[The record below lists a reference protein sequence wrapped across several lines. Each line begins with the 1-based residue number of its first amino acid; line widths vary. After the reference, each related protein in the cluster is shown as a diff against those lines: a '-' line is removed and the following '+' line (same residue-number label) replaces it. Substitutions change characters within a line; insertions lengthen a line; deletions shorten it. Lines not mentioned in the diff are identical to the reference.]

1 MSAKIYFEEEYE
13 RFKESLSKDF
23 ETFVKEYQGKVGF
36 FDPYNHYSVMWSLDI
51 SWWADVS
58 PMLDS
63 NGYLPLGKC
72 KELIQLIQSREIKL
86 SKDLIEGVIDE
97 DEELSKEYFEEF
109 FLDTKEKLITFLEKS
124 IDLETPLKCDI

>member
-1 MSAKIYFEEEYE
+1 
-13 RFKESLSKDF
+13 
-23 ETFVKEYQGKVGF
+23 
-36 FDPYNHYSVMWSLDI
+36 MWSLDI
-51 SWWADVS
+51 SWWEDVN

-63 NGYLPLGKC
+63 NGYLPLEKC

-86 SKDLIEGVIDE
+86 TKGLIEEVIDE

>member
-1 MSAKIYFEEEYE
+1 MSAELYFEEEYE
-13 RFKESLSKDF
+13 SFKTSLSKDF

-36 FDPYNHYSVMWSLDI
+36 FDPYNHYSVLWSLDI
-51 SWWADVS
+51 SWWKDVS

-63 NGYLPLGKC
+63 NGYLPLEKC

-86 SKDLIEGVIDE
+86 SKGLIEGVIDE

-109 FLDTKEKLITFLEKS
+109 FLNMKEKLITFLEKS